1 MAGRAQFMLKL
12 EHGYGSRRR
21 ALQWLAALLFT
32 AVLSGCALAPSTPAA
47 TVSTTPGSLPAGEG
61 WWYARFHIARP
72 DEDDTQWHIGTL
84 LGGEVVA
91 PLFEQHPGDILIWRI
106 HRRAPR
112 DEHGHVFSLVFYSS
126 AAGAQ
131 RVYGAIDAN
140 PVLAQLLRDGQV
152 SKVRF
157 DDVERIKRPGVAD
170 TSDRNWPAVVQ
181 HTWPAL
187 AMGASRMWLDS
198 VSLLAAEQADD
209 VDLEQRY
216 RQVNE
221 EIGRLWA
228 EQGQHAVLHHLSAI
242 YAYEPIL
249 IRY

>member
-1 MAGRAQFMLKL
+1 MQTRGQGCGTGR
-12 EHGYGSRRR
+12 RTV
-21 ALQWLAALLFT
+21 QWLAALLII
-32 AVLSGCALAPSTPAA
+32 AGLSGCAVAPPSTPA
-47 TVSTTPGSLPAGEG
+47 TVSTAQGNLPAGEG

-84 LGGEVVA
+84 LGGEVIA
-91 PLFEQHPGDILIWRI
+91 PLFDQHPGDILIWRI

-112 DEHGHVFSLVFYSS
+112 DENGHVFSLVFYSS

-131 RVYGAIDAN
+131 RVYSTIDAN
-140 PVLAQLLRDGQV
+140 PVLARLLRDGRV
-152 SKVRF
+152 SKVGF
-157 DDVERIKRPGVAD
+157 DDIERIRRPGVAD
-170 TSDRNWPAVVQ
+170 TSDRNWPEVVQ

-187 AMGASRMWLDS
+187 AMGASRMWLDT

-216 RQVNE
+216 RQVNRE
-221 EIGRLWA
+221 VSKLWA
-228 EQGQHAVLHHLSAI
+228 EQGQHAVLHHLFAI

-249 IRY
+249 VRY